1 MTPQFMRE
9 EAARFRGMAETV
21 DREASKA
28 RLLAMAVDYESRAK
42 AADEM
47 TEPAPGEAAKVK
59 AVRKHAKDVNEAV

>member
-1 MTPQFMRE
+1 
-9 EAARFRGMAETV
+9 MAETV